1 MNKKEYLLIVGSLG
15 FLILLFSGKE
25 PQPRYELGR
34 K

>member
-1 MNKKEYLLIVGSLG
+1 MNKKEYLLLVGGIS
-15 FLILLFSGKE
+15 FLILLFGGKE